1 MKDKASN
8 QLNHAI
14 ALNNLKRYEES
25 LAAFQSTIDIDPKN
39 TDAWSNMGVVL
50 ADKFDRPDEALAAY
64 QNAIDID
71 PKHVGAWNNMGI
83 LLAGKLDRPDEAL
96 AAYQSATNID
106 PKNTEVWSNM
116 GVVLADKLNR
126 PDEALAAYQSA
137 TNIDPKNT
145 DAWSNMGALLVD
157 EFDRPDE
164 ALAAYQNA
172 IDIDPKHA
180 GAWNNMGILLA
191 DKLDCPDEALAAY
204 QNAIDIDPKNS
215 EAWSNMGALLVDK
228 LNRPDEALAA
238 YQSAID
244 IDPKNTDAWS
254 NMGTFLARK
263 FDRPDEALVAYQNAI
278 DIDPKNADAWH
289 NMGALLADKL
299 DRPDEA
305 LAAYQSATNID
316 PKHTSA
322 WHNIGVERIK
332 LNQFQEAVKAFLKS
346 SLWGGETNENQHTL
360 GLGQLSH
367 ALEPYKF
374 STTSEEAISHLKKVA
389 QACIHNALLGNDA
402 IAVIWHHCF
411 TYINPVYLP
420 AYNKF
425 AQTLKQ
431 VAQDTKKPVYQSLAL
446 MQLHQARELE
456 GTTMHFQSE
465 LAFLEA
471 EALFAYSQ
479 SLVRGVLNSMASQ
492 GVEAKSLPYVGPTD
506 WLPAVE
512 MFEADFDHYRTNIK
526 SDRDELRV
534 CEILIDDVL
543 STPAIS
549 SSLQRRAI
557 GLYMTVL
564 KKLID
569 HSTDKSEAKISA
581 HIETL
586 IKQGH
591 GILLQAYLSEM
602 LVSARMAFDTPH
614 YKKARAIAKFARLIG
629 DSVRH
634 MMCTRP
640 DKERWLLPLSGLG
653 PVLANATL
661 KLRQDET
668 GAIEAMAALEN
679 ALAILMHE
687 ELDLRTA
694 DLNKIRKLSP
704 EASKLADAFSDKTAR
719 WTEIAKFYANDLQ
732 SNEGERKIDLEE
744 IKNLQESIASL
755 ITDIRRIQPDFLTP
769 VTSSDIFDAAKAVN
783 ASLIYVSPGPKE
795 SVALI
800 ATPKG
805 QARYLFIPEF
815 KESNINRICQDYIEH
830 YDNFLKAYKNP
841 ELSEREDIA
850 IAYIDKL
857 DEVCRTLGPMMERIR
872 AALPKGTEHAV
883 LIPTGHFSFLPL
895 HAAWMEAPWWHQML
909 QWCKAPISYTFG
921 KKSRNRSYKRLYA
934 LDDICFT
941 YAPTA
946 RSLLLAARNA
956 PNCDARPVLTVHSPF
971 NSGQEPL
978 PGVGEL
984 CRSIHKKYNNE
995 GDELFGNKAT
1005 LNVVKSAIHDAG
1017 TFHFSWHGKADLK
1030 KPMDETGLILVNG
1043 ELLSLRSLLGENFM
1057 NLRLSVLS
1065 ACDTGLRG
1073 HDMPDEALA
1082 MPAGF
1087 MAAGSCGVIAAMWA
1101 VPVRETNV
1109 IMKEFYRLWRQEGI
1123 NDPAVAFQQAQKAFR
1138 DGQITLEQ
1146 PQDGEPLTL
1155 GMFRETALKGKI
1167 DKKIQS
1173 HSPRIEALK
1182 NLPRDHPF
1190 FWAAFQFTGV

>member
-8 QLNHAI
+8 ELNGAT
-14 ALNNLKRYEES
+14 ALNILKRHEES
-25 LAAFQSTIDIDPKN
+25 LVAYQSAIDADPKDADAWFNMGNLLADEHDRLDEALVAYQSVTDIDPKYAN
-39 TDAWSNMGVVL
+39 AWC
-50 ADKFDRPDEALAAY
+50 
-64 QNAIDID
+64 
-71 PKHVGAWNNMGI
+71 NMGI
-83 LLAGKLDRPDEAL
+83 LLAVE
-96 AAYQSATNID
+96 
-106 PKNTEVWSNM
+106 
-116 GVVLADKLNR
+116 LNR
-126 PDEALAAYQSA
+126 PDEALAA
-137 TNIDPKNT
+137 
-145 DAWSNMGALLVD
+145 
-157 EFDRPDE
+157 F
-164 ALAAYQNA
+164 
-172 IDIDPKHA
+172 
-180 GAWNNMGILLA
+180 
-191 DKLDCPDEALAAY
+191 
-204 QNAIDIDPKNS
+204 
-215 EAWSNMGALLVDK
+215 
-228 LNRPDEALAA
+228 
-238 YQSAID
+238 QSAID
-244 IDPKNTDAWS
+244 IDSKIAEAWHS
-254 NMGTFLARK
+254 IGVVW
-263 FDRPDEALVAYQNAI
+263 FDR
-278 DIDPKNADAWH
+278 
-289 NMGALLADKL
+289 
-299 DRPDEA
+299 
-305 LAAYQSATNID
+305 
-316 PKHTSA
+316 
-322 WHNIGVERIK
+322 
-332 LNQFQEAVKAFLKS
+332 NQVQEAVKAFLKARLCRIKPKKD
-346 SLWGGETNENQHTL
+346 SLYTL
-360 GLGQLSH
+360 GLGPLSH
-367 ALEPYKF
+367 ALEPYEF
-374 STTSEEAISHLKKVA
+374 AATSEEAISHLVKAA
-389 QACIHNALLGNDA
+389 QACIDNALLGEGA
-402 IAVIWHHCF
+402 ITVIWHHCF
-411 TYINPVYLP
+411 TQIAPMYLP
-420 AYNKF
+420 AYKMF
-425 AQTLKQ
+425 AHSLQGIAMATG
-431 VAQDTKKPVYQSLAL
+431 KPVYQSLVL
-446 MQLHQARELE
+446 MQLQQARELE
-456 GTTMHFQSE
+456 GATTHFQSE
-465 LAFLEA
+465 LAFLEV

-479 SLVRGVLNSMASQ
+479 SVVRNVLNSETLERI
-492 GVEAKSLPYVGPTD
+492 EAKALPYVGPTD

-512 MFEADFDHYRTNIK
+512 MFEADFDHYQTNIK

-614 YKKARAIAKFARLIG
+614 YRKARAIAKFASLIG

-640 DKERWLLPLSGLG
+640 DKERWLLPLNGLG
-653 PVLANATL
+653 PVLANASL

-668 GAIEAMAALEN
+668 GAMEAMAALES

-783 ASLIYVSPGPKE
+783 APLIYLSPGPKE
-795 SVALI
+795 SMALI
-800 ATPKG
+800 ATPTG
-805 QARYLFIPEF
+805 QARYLFIPEL
-815 KESNINRICQDYIEH
+815 KESNINRVCQDYIEH
-830 YDNFLKAYKNP
+830 YDNFLKAYENP
-841 ELSEREDIA
+841 ELSEREGIA
-850 IAYIDKL
+850 VAYFDKL
-857 DEVCRTLGPMMERIR
+857 DEVCRTLGPMMKRIR

-883 LIPTGHFSFLPL
+883 LIPAGYFSFLPL
-895 HAAWMEAPWWHQML
+895 HAAWTEAPWWHQML

-921 KKSRNRSYKRLYA
+921 EKNRNRSYKRFYA
-934 LDDICFT
+934 LDRTCLT

-956 PNCDARPVLTVHSPF
+956 PNCDASPVLTVHSPF
-971 NSGQEPL
+971 DSGQEPL
-978 PGVGEL
+978 PGVEEL
-984 CRSIHKKYNNE
+984 CRSIHKKFNNE
-995 GDELFGNKAT
+995 GDELLGIKAT
-1005 LNVVKSAIHDAG
+1005 LKVVKNTIRDAG

-1030 KPMDETGLILVNG
+1030 NPMDETGLVLANG
-1043 ELLSLRSLLGENFM
+1043 ELLSLRSLIGENFT

-1065 ACDTGLRG
+1065 ACDTGVRG

-1101 VPVRETNV
+1101 IPVRETNV
-1109 IMKEFYRLWRQEGI
+1109 IMHEFYRLWRQGGI
-1123 NDPAVAFQQAQKAFR
+1123 NDPAVALQQAQKAFR
-1138 DGQITLEQ
+1138 DGQITLKQ

-1155 GMFRETALKGKI
+1155 GMFRETALRGKI
-1167 DKKIQS
+1167 GKKIQS
-1173 HSPRIEALK
+1173 HSSRIEALN